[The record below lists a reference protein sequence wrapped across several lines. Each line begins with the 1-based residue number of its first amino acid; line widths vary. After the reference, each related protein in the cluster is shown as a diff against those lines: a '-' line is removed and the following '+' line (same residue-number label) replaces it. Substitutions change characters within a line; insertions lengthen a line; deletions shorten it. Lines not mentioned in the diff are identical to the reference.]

1 MDKHIIKTKVV
12 KDYSVLTDTGF
23 VNIEA
28 LHETVPY
35 EVFKLTLSDGREL
48 KCADNHIVFY
58 LDDFEEVYVKDL
70 KIHNKIIVKGDEKLE
85 EAEVIEIINL
95 GYEESMYDLE
105 LDKNSR
111 KRYYTNDILSHNTQY
126 IRVLLKELSKVHK
139 SILYAP
145 PSLSASLTDPAMIE
159 FISDWVLG
167 EERDCILLIEDAE
180 PLLEIRG
187 GSDGRSIGI
196 SNLLNMT
203 DGLLNDI
210 LGLTV
215 IATFNTPLGKIDPA
229 LLRPQRLIARKE
241 FRKLHKEQYVKLA
254 EVLEIPLPDIQYP
267 ATLAEFYASKNQNEV
282 LIHNVQQEATIGFK
296 R

>member
-1 MDKHIIKTKVV
+1 MIKKILLESENNLYLEGADTHIIYC
-12 KDYSVLTDTGF
+12 KDYEPKMIVDMTINDYVLTKKG
-23 VNIEA
+23 
-28 LHETVPY
+28 
-35 EVFKLTLSDGREL
+35 LS
-48 KCADNHIVFY
+48 K
-58 LDDFEEVYVKDL
+58 VKKIKKMYGKVSMFDL
-70 KIHNKIIVKGDEKLE
+70 S
-85 EAEVIEIINL
+85 INTP
-95 GYEESMYDLE
+95 EMS
-105 LDKNSR
+105 
-111 KRYYTNDILSHNTQY
+111 YYTNDILSHNTQY

-215 IATFNTPLGKIDPA
+215 IATFNTPLG
-229 LLRPQRLIARKE
+229 
-241 FRKLHKEQYVKLA
+241 
-254 EVLEIPLPDIQYP
+254 
-267 ATLAEFYASKNQNEV
+267 
-282 LIHNVQQEATIGFK
+282 
-296 R
+296 